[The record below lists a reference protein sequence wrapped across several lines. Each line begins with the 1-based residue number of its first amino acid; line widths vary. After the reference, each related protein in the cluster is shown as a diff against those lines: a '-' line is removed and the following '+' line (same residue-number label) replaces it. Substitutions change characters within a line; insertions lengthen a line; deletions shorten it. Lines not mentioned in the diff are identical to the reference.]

1 MSNPET
7 SVTPQADPDV
17 VAAVRELF
25 RERSTP
31 EAVSAAEQ
39 AGIDSGLWSQVRELG
54 LHLVGVPE
62 ESGGS
67 GGTLLDAV
75 AIVHAAGEYAAAVP
89 VAESIHGA
97 LLLAAAGADVPD
109 GTITVVPGRVA
120 IGEEAQR
127 VPYGRHA
134 DHVVGVTADGEVVL
148 SPVDVV
154 REGVDSAGMASDT
167 LRVGGSVVGRLDN
180 SVDYAALLRAAAM
193 AGAMEATAE
202 LTRRYTSERE
212 QFGRPVGTFQA
223 VQQHIVTL
231 AQMAAMSTLN
241 AERAAIAAM
250 RGRASFE
257 IAAAKQVIDKN
268 ATTAARAAHQAHGA
282 IGMTQE
288 YRLQQLTR
296 RLYAW
301 RGEYGDEKS
310 LSLAIGAAVAEHG
323 GVHDVVTGGSEIV
336 DVRFGTGEV

>member
-1 MSNPET
+1 MT

-25 RERSTP
+25 RARSTP
-31 EAVSAAEQ
+31 EAVSEAEKSG
-39 AGIDSGLWSQVRELG
+39 GIDRGLWDQVQQLG

-62 ESGGS
+62 EAGGS

-97 LLLAAAGADVPD
+97 LLLAAAGAEIPD
-109 GTITVVPGRVA
+109 GTITVAPEPVVPA
-120 IGEEAQR
+120 GEARR

-134 DHVVGVTADGEVVL
+134 DQLVGVTADGDVVL
-148 SPVDVV
+148 STVEVTA
-154 REGVDSAGMASDT
+154 EGADTAGMASDT
-167 LRVGGSVVGRLDN
+167 LRVGGSVVGRIDDR
-180 SVDYAALLRAAAM
+180 VDYGALLRAAAM
-193 AGAMEATAE
+193 AGAMEAMAE
-202 LTRRYTSERE
+202 LTRRYTAERE

-223 VQQHIVTL
+223 VQQHIVTT
-231 AQMAAMSTLN
+231 AQMAAMATLS

-250 RGRASFE
+250 RGPASFE
-257 IAAAKQVIDKN
+257 VAAAKQVIDKN

-301 RGEYGDEKS
+301 RGEYGDEMA
-310 LSLAIGAAVAEHG
+310 LALAIGGAVAAHG
-323 GVHDVVTGGSEIV
+323 AVHDVVTGGS
-336 DVRFGTGEV
+336 DVVQIGAKESEQP